1 MDCRLCSD
9 DLTAYLDGELSSS
22 AAEQIR
28 QHLGKCPRCL
38 DDFQALRGA
47 AAFVESHAREV
58 EPVQE
63 IWNNLR
69 ARIAEMPAPD
79 GPSGFFQF
87 LVVNRWAAAAATL
100 TSTVVLALGLW
111 GYMER
116 QASQRAFES
125 YMNDYLLMRTVTE
138 RLHAVQIRQAKHM
151 LSEGGVTRSSFSEN
165 PFFEGRPVSLANP
178 FVSEER

>member
-1 MDCRLCSD
+1 MECRLCSD
-9 DLTAYLDGELSSS
+9 ELTAYIDGELSSS
-22 AAEQIR
+22 SAEKIR
-28 QHLGKCPRCL
+28 EHLEKCPPCHEEL
-38 DDFQALRGA
+38 QALREA

-58 EPVQE
+58 EPVPE

-69 ARIAEMPAPD
+69 ARIAEMPAPA
-79 GPSGFFQF
+79 GPPGFFQF

-100 TSTVVLALGLW
+100 ASTAILALGLW

-138 RLHAVQIRQAKHM
+138 RLHAVQIRQTKHM
-151 LSEGGVTRSSFSEN
+151 MAEGGVARLMLSEN
-165 PFFEGRPVSLANP
+165 PFVEGRSFSLANP
-178 FVSEER
+178 FISEER

>member
-9 DLTAYLDGELSSS
+9 ELTAYLDGELSST

-28 QHLGKCPRCL
+28 EHLGKCPPCHEEL
-38 DDFQALRGA
+38 HTLREA

-58 EPVQE
+58 EPVPE

-69 ARIAEMPAPD
+69 ARITEMPAPA

-100 TSTVVLALGLW
+100 ASTAVLALGLW
-111 GYMER
+111 GYMEH

-125 YMNDYLLMRTVTE
+125 YMSDYLLMRTVTE
-138 RLHAVQIRQAKHM
+138 RLHGLQIRQAKQL
-151 LSEGGVTRSSFSEN
+151 LSEGGVTRSMRSEN
-165 PFFEGRPVSLANP
+165 PFLDGRPVPLANP
-178 FVSEER
+178 FILEER